1 MKNIFSTLFIFFA
14 FFFSINAQE
23 IQEIQEQPEDRLMG
37 GLALSI
43 GYGYMD
49 VSKLQVFVPKNVSKF
64 SSNHLVMGATGLAI
78 RKNFVFGLSGYAIT
92 GDLIKTDSLNVSLSG
107 GVGTFDLGYIFL
119 NNKIVKIYP
128 MIGIGGSGFGLQ
140 IEKNKDVSVSN
151 VSENPGQEIK
161 ITKGGFVAD
170 FSLNLNLT
178 PNFDYE
184 EKKNSHGCIMT
195 GLKLGYVYSLPTSDW
210 KFSGGDI
217 TGGPK
222 FGLNMFYVKLIIG
235 GFGCQKKS

>member
-1 MKNIFSTLFIFFA
+1 MKNIIYIIFCFFIISS
-14 FFFSINAQE
+14 SINAQE
-23 IQEIQEQPEDRLMG
+23 IQEIKDRSEDPLMG

-64 SSNHLVMGATGLAI
+64 SNNHLVMGATGFAI

-92 GDLIKTDSLNVSLSG
+92 GDLIKTDSINVNLNG
-107 GVGTFDLGYIFL
+107 GVGTFDLGYLFL
-119 NNKIVKIYP
+119 NSKMVKIYP
-128 MIGIGGSGFGLQ
+128 MVGIGGSGFGLQ
-140 IEKNKDVSVSN
+140 IENNKDVSVSN

-170 FSLNLNLT
+170 FSLNLILT
-178 PNFDYE
+178 PSFNYE
-184 EKKNSHGCIMT
+184 DKTISHGCMMT
-195 GLKLGYVYSLPTSDW
+195 GLKLGYVYSIPSSDW
-210 KFSGGDI
+210 KYSGGDI
-217 TGGPK
+217 TGGPN
-222 FGLNMFYVKLIIG
+222 FGLNMFYVKLVFG